1 MNLTYEQSV
10 EYANDINEKLKLLVS
25 ENKRI
30 PNMNQIDQVLK
41 GILANIS
48 EIDKQLTRKKLFTNV
63 LKDLGANRGQ
73 LCNILF

>member
-48 EIDKQLTRKKLFTNV
+48 EIDKQLTRKK
-63 LKDLGANRGQ
+63 
-73 LCNILF
+73 IIY